1 MTGLHRAAAV
11 IAQVPAH
18 LTFWGWYWL
27 TWFGVAFLVP
37 ELYWVFVSARN
48 TLSDNFWGWED
59 LNAAH
64 PFDFADW
71 TWLHYA
77 FGVTLLI
84 GLFWLFWH
92 LIFGLW
98 H

>member
-1 MTGLHRAAAV
+1 MIHHVT
-11 IAQVPAH
+11 P
-18 LTFWGWYWL
+18 WGIYWL
-27 TWFGVAFLVP
+27 AWFFLGFLAP
-37 ELYWVFVSARN
+37 ELYWVFVNARN
-48 TLSDNFWGWED
+48 TLSEDFWGWED
-59 LNAAH
+59 LNQAH

-77 FGVTLLI
+77 FGIIFAI
-84 GLFWLFWH
+84 GLFWLFFH